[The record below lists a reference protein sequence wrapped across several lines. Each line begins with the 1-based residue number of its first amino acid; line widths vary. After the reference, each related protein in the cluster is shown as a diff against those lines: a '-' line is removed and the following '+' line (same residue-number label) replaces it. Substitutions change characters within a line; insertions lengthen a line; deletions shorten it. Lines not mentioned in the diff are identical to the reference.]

1 MPDERDEWLDRDA
14 AESLLRGDPVDA
26 TDQHARARAA
36 RLQSVLRGAA
46 EPAYAGEEG
55 ELPGEA
61 VALAAFRKARADA
74 AAPAGGLL
82 GTVEVAAPPPPPRRR
97 FGRPLRYGLAAA
109 LAGCAL
115 GGVAVAAGTGVLP
128 TPFHDDAPLPAASV
142 SAAATPEIL
151 ASRTPDGNRGA
162 ETPTPPGA
170 VAPSPAR
177 PSTGA
182 PEGSG
187 APDTGGAPAP
197 VVTTPPPAEAPEEA
211 SRTPEGDKEAALRS
225 RAVEACED
233 YRAGGIPAD
242 RRARLEAL
250 SGGADHVER
259 FCERLLGPG
268 GDDGEDRDGPGED
281 HDDDDASSTGTRG
294 EGGSRQGGGAPR
306 MSRTVDVPP
315 VSRAVGA
322 RDSSP
327 VPPSVLTPALP
338 RPGATVV
345 HGVPDGVAELL

>member
-36 RLQSVLRGAA
+36 RLQAVLRGAA

-74 AAPAGGLL
+74 APAGSLL
-82 GTVEVAAPPPPPRRR
+82 GTVKVAAPSPAPRRPR

-115 GGVAVAAGTGVLP
+115 GGVAVAASTGVLP

-142 SAAATPEIL
+142 SAAATPEVL
-151 ASRTPDGNRGA
+151 VSRTPDGSPGA
-162 ETPTPPGA
+162 EAPTSPGA
-170 VAPSPAR
+170 VAPPPAR

-187 APDTGGAPAP
+187 APGEGGAPAP
-197 VVTTPPPAEAPEEA
+197 AVTAPPPAEAPEEA
-211 SRTPEGDKEAALRS
+211 SRTPEGDKEAALR
-225 RAVEACED
+225 RKAVEACEEH
-233 YRAGGIPAD
+233 RAGGIPAD

-250 SGGADHVER
+250 SGGADRVER
-259 FCERLLGPG
+259 FCDRLLGPAEG
-268 GDDGEDRDGPGED
+268 DEGDDGDGPGED
-281 HDDDDASSTGTRG
+281 DGDGGSSGGRA
-294 EGGSRQGGGAPR
+294 EDGSRQGGAAPVPRADGAP
-306 MSRTVDVPP
+306 PP
-315 VSRAVGA
+315 VPLSALTSAV
-322 RDSSP
+322 
-327 VPPSVLTPALP
+327 P
-338 RPGATVV
+338 RPGATVL
-345 HGVPDGVAELL
+345 HGVPDGAAALL

>member
-36 RLQSVLRGAA
+36 RLQAVLRGAA
-46 EPAYAGEEG
+46 EPAYPGEEG

-82 GTVEVAAPPPPPRRR
+82 GSVEVAAPSPPPRRR

-142 SAAATPEIL
+142 SAAATPEVL

-162 ETPTPPGA
+162 EKPTPPGA
-170 VAPSPAR
+170 VAPPPAR

-187 APDTGGAPAP
+187 RRPGSGAPDEDGASAPA
-197 VVTTPPPAEAPEEA
+197 VTAPPPAEAPEEA
-211 SRTPEGDKEAALRS
+211 SRAPEGDKEAALR
-225 RAVEACED
+225 RKAVEACEEH
-233 YRAGGIPAD
+233 RAGGIPAD

-250 SGGADHVER
+250 SGGADRVER
-259 FCERLLGPG
+259 FCDRLLGPAE
-268 GDDGEDRDGPGED
+268 GDDDGPGED
-281 HDDDDASSTGTRG
+281 DGDGGSSGGRA
-294 EGGSRQGGGAPR
+294 EDGSRQGGAP
-306 MSRTVDVPP
+306 PAP
-315 VSRAVGA
+315 RAVGA
-322 RDSSP
+322 PRPSP
-327 VPPSVLTPALP
+327 APLSALAPAVP

-345 HGVPDGVAELL
+345 HGAPDGAAELL